1 MEEKVM
7 YDKFCVKKIIHGFGR
22 GRIAFGTFLLIA
34 SVLLAGQ
41 AMAFNLDL
49 FGKPLSVKGYIN
61 QSVQFGLAG
70 DGYAT
75 IQGLQQVLMQ
85 GLLELEYYQTN
96 NLKYFVSGSLTTDYA
111 YNIFKSRDKWGTD
124 QPPDSPVGRFFSQ
137 SRSEMGLRSDYED
150 VLSECHITWTPGDF
164 NLRVGKQIVTWG
176 RMDGFRIMDQ
186 INPVDGRL
194 GFSDV
199 EFETNIIPI
208 WLAKLEYFPP
218 VVPPFLYMLG
228 FELTFNPNADFI
240 PSKKPGTGGDVH
252 GIWAASATAPA
263 IPGFYPNGLR
273 IMSFDSQIEE
283 PDSWDSDGYEIGV
296 RIKGTFPDS
305 TYFTLNYFDGVN
317 NDAVLRG
324 RMGEGFSF
332 APGFLPG
339 MGLEISDL
347 VDDKWRNLSH
357 PLMEGFYADQEF
369 VGFTFA
375 REFTEIVPKW
385 AGGVSP
391 MLRGEFTYEFDST
404 FTTNGLASPGQT
416 ATKENFVERD
426 MIYWGLGVEWKIK
439 VPWLNRRKNIS
450 IMPQFGMKHI
460 KDYPDFDDATGRP
473 VYLSGPL
480 GSPVSENMYNIF
492 VNVNTAYMN
501 DKLRPSITWMRDIRS
516 DVADQIDGSMKNNR
530 WIFNLAYA
538 PDYKWTYK
546 IRCTLVSGDLDDVI
560 DHYDNISFT
569 VQYQF

>member
-1 MEEKVM
+1 M

-41 AMAFNLDL
+41 AMAFQLDL
-49 FGKPLSVKGYIN
+49 FGRPLSIKGYVN

-70 DGYAT
+70 DHYDTMQGFQ
-75 IQGLQQVLMQ
+75 QGLMQ
-85 GLLELEYYQTN
+85 ALLELEYYQTD
-96 NLKYFVSGSLTTDYA
+96 NLKYFVSGQLTKDWA
-111 YNIFKSRDKWGTD
+111 YNIYDSDDDWNFRQFDKARD
-124 QPPDSPVGRFFSQ
+124 
-137 SRSEMGLRSDYED
+137 EMSLRDDYED
-150 VLSECHITWTPGDF
+150 VLSECHVTWTPGDF

-208 WLAKLEYFPP
+208 WMAKLEYFPP
-218 VVPPFLYMLG
+218 AVPDFLYMLA
-228 FELTFNPNADFI
+228 FEFTFNPNADFI
-240 PSKKPGTGGDVH
+240 PSKKPATGNEVH
-252 GIWAASATAPA
+252 GIWSASSASNMLR
-263 IPGFYPNGLR
+263 FMGL
-273 IMSFDSQIEE
+273 DENLEE
-283 PDSWDSDGYEIGV
+283 PDRWDSDGYEYAF

-305 TYFTLNYFDGVN
+305 TYFTVNFFDGVN
-317 NDAVLRG
+317 NDAVKRS
-324 RMGEGFSF
+324 RFGEGDFG
-332 APGFLPG
+332 AG
-339 MGLEISDL
+339 IDIDYTTQ
-347 VDDKWRNLSH
+347 DDKNNFLTY
-357 PLMEGFYADQEF
+357 PLMEGFYADQTF

-391 MLRGEFTYEFDST
+391 LLRGEFIYEFDAT
-404 FTTNGLASPGQT
+404 FGQKNTVPPGGFSGLRDQ
-416 ATKENFVERD
+416 FVEHD

-460 KDYPDFDDATGRP
+460 KDYPDYISPMSGKRVVLTEG
-473 VYLSGPL
+473 LSK
-480 GSPVSENMYNIF
+480 VVAENNYNIF
-492 VNVNTAYMN
+492 VNVNTMYMN
-501 DKLRPSITWMRDIRS
+501 DKLKPSITYMRDIRS
-516 DVADQIDGSMKNNR
+516 DVENVTDGSMKNDR
-530 WIFNLAYA
+530 WIFNLAY
-538 PDYKWTYK
+538 DYNYKWTYK
-546 IRCTLVSGDLDDVI
+546 VRCTLVSNDLDDAI